1 MVKKSNPWARLLI
14 TGLMLLLAAI
24 RTPDVLA
31 ERSWGSWAVLPVLL
45 IALWLFVRAL
55 RDVVTRRNRVSADR
69 DAAA

>member
-1 MVKKSNPWARLLI
+1 MVKESNPWVRLLI
-14 TGLMLLLAAI
+14 TGLMLLLAGI

-31 ERSWGSWAVLPVLL
+31 ERSWRSWAVLPVLL